1 MPIPQAAADYLECWR
16 SSVAQGNA
24 LESTVHYNNVVA
36 HSRNILA
43 HIVSTP
49 PIDAA
54 LGRAIKASQGF
65 FLAQQD
71 IIARPSNGEALAT
84 LDALAKALEQA
95 KPSDMAK
102 ALGLG

>member
-1 MPIPQAAADYLECWR
+1 MPIPQAAADYLDWWR

-24 LESTVHYNNVVA
+24 LEATIHYNNVVA

-49 PIDAA
+49 TIDAA
-54 LGRAIKASQGF
+54 LGRAIKASQGY
-65 FLAQQD
+65 FLAQRD
-71 IIARPSNGEALAT
+71 ITAQPSNGEALAA
-84 LDALAKALEQA
+84 LDALAEALDHA